1 MTPNRKPAWLVPA
14 SLLALSTV
22 PAIAGIARLIQ
33 LNSGAAITAENARF
47 FSAPLPVV
55 LHIVGALVYCVLGAF
70 QFSSSLRSKNPDWHR
85 QAGRVLIP
93 VGLTASL
100 SGLWMTIF
108 YPTASHNFD
117 GPALQVMRLVVG
129 TAMAVAIG
137 LGLRAILQGKV
148 QDHRTWMMRAYAL
161 GLGAG
166 TQVLT
171 HVPWM
176 LFPEIRGETTRALC
190 MGAGWAINIAV
201 AEGLLSRRS
210 QPTSPPGRR
219 LGSRALS

>member
-1 MTPNRKPAWLVPA
+1 MKPNRKPVWLMPA
-14 SLLALSTV
+14 SLLALTTV

-33 LNSGAAITAENARF
+33 LNSDAAITAENARF

-55 LHIVGALVYCVLGAF
+55 LHILGAIVYCTLGAF
-70 QFSSSLRSKNPDWHR
+70 QFSSSLRTNNPGWHR

-93 VGLTASL
+93 VGLTASF

-129 TAMAVAIG
+129 AAMAVSIG

-148 QDHRTWMMRAYAL
+148 EEHRTWMMRAYAL

-176 LFPEIRGETTRALC
+176 LFPAIRGETTRALC
-190 MGAGWAINIAV
+190 MGAGWVINIAV
-201 AEGLLSRRS
+201 AEWLSIRKPSS
-210 QPTSPPGRR
+210 QFASAAPPG
-219 LGSRALS
+219 

>member
-1 MTPNRKPAWLVPA
+1 MKPNRKPVWLMPA
-14 SLLALSTV
+14 SLLALTTV

-33 LNSGAAITAENARF
+33 LNSDPAITAENARF

-55 LHIVGALVYCVLGAF
+55 LHILGAIVYCTLGAF
-70 QFSSSLRSKNPDWHR
+70 QFSSSLRTNNPGWHR

-93 VGLTASL
+93 VGLTASF

-129 TAMAVAIG
+129 AAMTVSIG

-148 QDHRTWMMRAYAL
+148 EEHRTWMMRAYAL

-176 LFPEIRGETTRALC
+176 LFPAIRGETTRALC
-190 MGAGWAINIAV
+190 MGAGWVINIAV
-201 AEGLLSRRS
+201 AEWLSIRKPSS
-210 QPTSPPGRR
+210 QFASAAPPG
-219 LGSRALS
+219 